1 VCVCACACVLD
12 VASGHVDGDGWG
24 MGWGRE
30 CADALLCV
38 PYAEEEGER
47 RGGTIEPASEGGESY
62 VLVLLRRLY

>member
-1 VCVCACACVLD
+1 
-12 VASGHVDGDGWG
+12 